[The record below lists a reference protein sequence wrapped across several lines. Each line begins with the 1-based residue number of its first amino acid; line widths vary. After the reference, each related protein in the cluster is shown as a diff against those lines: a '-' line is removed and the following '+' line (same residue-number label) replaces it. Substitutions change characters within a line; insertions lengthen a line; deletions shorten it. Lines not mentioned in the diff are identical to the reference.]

1 MKAIMSKTAEAATL
15 THTSTFS
22 RASSYTAKRI
32 NSPQIGLQSPVP
44 FWSRKN
50 SSEQTM
56 GSLGEVWSVGLDVVE
71 RGRSGV
77 VDDVFVLFPG
87 EATGK

>member
-1 MKAIMSKTAEAATL
+1 
-15 THTSTFS
+15 
-22 RASSYTAKRI
+22 
-32 NSPQIGLQSPVP
+32 
-44 FWSRKN
+44 
-50 SSEQTM
+50 M